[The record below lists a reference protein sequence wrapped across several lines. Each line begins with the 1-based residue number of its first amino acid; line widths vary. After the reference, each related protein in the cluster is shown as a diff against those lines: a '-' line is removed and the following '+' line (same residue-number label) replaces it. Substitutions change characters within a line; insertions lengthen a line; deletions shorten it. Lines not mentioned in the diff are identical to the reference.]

1 MPVEIYPRVVTSLT
15 ASATAVAAGA
25 GVTAG
30 VGARIIAVLPYFAEK
45 RTTSNEESLVY
56 AMTFQ
61 TREITERGAESTLKE
76 RAGPY
81 KLSTHT

>member
-61 TREITERGAESTLKE
+61 TREITKRGTESTLKE

>member
-15 ASATAVAAGA
+15 ASATAVATGA

-45 RTTSNEESLVY
+45 RTTSNDKGLVY
-56 AMTFQ
+56 AMAFQ
-61 TREITERGAESTLKE
+61 TREIAKRGTETTLEE
-76 RAGPY
+76 RAGTY